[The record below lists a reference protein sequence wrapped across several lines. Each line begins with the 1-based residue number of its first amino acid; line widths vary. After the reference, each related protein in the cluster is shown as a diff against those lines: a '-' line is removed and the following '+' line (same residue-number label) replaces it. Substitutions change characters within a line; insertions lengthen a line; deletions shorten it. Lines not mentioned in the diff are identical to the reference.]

1 MSDTSPAAVF
11 FNIRALSQADLGKL
25 GLEQVAYVKPVMFNG
40 AHAFAIHAADGT
52 PMAVAPDRSL
62 AFAAILQH
70 EMVPA
75 HVH

>member
-25 GLEQVAYVKPVMFNG
+25 GLEQVAYVKPVMLNG

-52 PMAVAPDRSL
+52 PMAVAQDRSL